1 MKTNLRLPIS
11 VFAAALLVSALAARG
26 AQEEVRYFYD
36 DAGRLVAAGWTEGS
50 SNAAAGYQY
59 DANGNRTGTLHV
71 AANDL
76 SVDANAD
83 GMPDR
88 GELAYCGTLNVDGSL
103 DPDGD
108 GLVNSN
114 EFVLLGNPFAVDTDG
129 DGMSDP
135 DESVA
140 GTLLYDPASMFC
152 IDALSLVPGQGLRVG
167 WDVRAGRTYLFQSST
182 GQLAAWVTNFVFAST
197 NDGTYATN
205 QPLAEP
211 RFFRTRVR
219 KTE

>member
-1 MKTNLRLPIS
+1 MKTVIRNLIA
-11 VFAAALLVSALAARG
+11 VCALLALSAAVRG

-36 DAGRLVAAGWTEGS
+36 DAGRLVAAGWSAGTA
-50 SNAAAGYQY
+50 NAAAGYQY

-76 SVDANAD
+76 GLDSNHD
-83 GMPDR
+83 GMPDL
-88 GELAYCGTLNVDGSL
+88 GELAHCGTLAVDGSA

-114 EFVLLGNPFAVDTDG
+114 EFALLGNPFAADTDG
-129 DGMSDP
+129 DGMTDP

-140 GTLLYDPASMFC
+140 GTLLYDPASLFC

-167 WDVRAGRTYLFQSST
+167 WDVRAGRTYQFQSST
-182 GQLAAWVTNFVFAST
+182 GQLAAWTTNLVFAST

-205 QPLAEP
+205 QPLTEP

-219 KTE
+219 MTE